1 MSTVHFQNIPN
12 DSLHLVYRYL
22 ENIDRHKAFA
32 PINRKMASIHRS
44 ETLET
49 KTLMKEMDSFF
60 RPNCIKERMKDI
72 LTIHNKLWLN
82 EQYHLM
88 LPMRLR
94 IWRRRMQRPSA
105 KKRFDEIASLIA
117 PNTKVSP
124 TGDSFELNELI
135 LWSQRIA
142 MTNNME
148 LDSGPIKWSFECLLY
163 PQLWN
168 LAAKT
173 NTLLPSLES
182 VYYLKENEEANSGQ
196 IRHLKHLTEEC
207 HLRLIHPRFRNPNI
221 ESIPMQQQC
230 LFVDGAPRGRWVEL
244 SAKWLITWMEN
255 DSADSTFHKMVKWT
269 NPSEREALQ
278 SFWKHSFE
286 RLLLE
291 LLFGNAH
298 WTTASPRLLLF
309 REILIGLQ
317 RHHAVFCIN
326 TDGFLSLIIQRGR
339 SRYADWV
346 GMSIHALSND
356 LDVDTATRV
365 GMMIHT
371 LSNDID
377 LDTAKKVASSIGSWR
392 LQEIEWGIRGIKP
405 DLTISMN
412 ILCALAKDEK
422 YDDRLPHELMRLLA
436 PESDLLWNLVVD
448 TDGYL
453 RWALAILKG
462 GQREIGKGDLKIHWY
477 PRIRFKLKGE

>member
-1 MSTVHFQNIPN
+1 MLSLFLFALCLVLPMSTVHFQNIPM

-22 ENIDRHKAFA
+22 ENIDRHKAFES
-32 PINRKMASIHRS
+32 INRKMASIHRS
-44 ETLET
+44 ETLQT

-60 RPNCIKERMKDI
+60 RPNCIKERIKDI
-72 LTIHNKLWLN
+72 LAIHDKLWLN

-105 KKRFDEIASLIA
+105 KKIFDEIASLIA
-117 PNTKVSP
+117 PSTKVSFLVLGA
-124 TGDSFELNELI
+124 TELNELI
-135 LWSQRIA
+135 SSSQRIA
-142 MTNNME
+142 NCME
-148 LDSGPIKWSFECLLY
+148 WDSGPVNWSFECLLY
-163 PQLWN
+163 PHLWN
-168 LAAKT
+168 IAAQA

-182 VYYLKENEEANSGQ
+182 VYYLKENEEANSGK
-196 IRHLKHLTEEC
+196 IRYLKHLTEEC
-207 HLRLIHPRFRNPNI
+207 HLRVIHPRFRNPKI

-230 LFVDGAPRGRWVEL
+230 LFVDGAPRGDRWHIEL

-269 NPSEREALQ
+269 NPSEREALH

-286 RLLLE
+286 KLLLG
-291 LLFGNAH
+291 LFSRNED
-298 WTTASPRLLLF
+298 ASSRLVLF
-309 REILIGLQ
+309 QEILIGLQ

-326 TDGFLSLIIQRGR
+326 TDGFLSLIIQRSR
-339 SRYADWV
+339 SRYPDF
-346 GMSIHALSND
+346 
-356 LDVDTATRV
+356 V

-371 LSNDID
+371 LSNEID
-377 LDTAKKVASSIGSWR
+377 LDTATKVARSIGSWR

-405 DLTISMN
+405 DLTMSMD
-412 ILCALAKDEK
+412 ILCALAEDEK
-422 YDDRLPHELMRLLA
+422 YDDRLLDELMRLLA

-462 GQREIGKGDLKIHWY
+462 GQREIGKGDLKLHWY
-477 PRIRFKLKGE
+477 PRSRFKLKGE